1 MSSPCCTASS
11 CVASMPS
18 TTRPTPYISAWHQAP
33 VHAHRDDIRLML
45 QLTSPR
51 REEDKLKYLAG
62 SEAAMGAFIADIP
75 PETAAARLRDAMEE
89 ASPPPRTAGLEPF
102 RTELPATEQEAA
114 QP

>member
-1 MSSPCCTASS
+1 
-11 CVASMPS
+11 
-18 TTRPTPYISAWHQAP
+18 
-33 VHAHRDDIRLML
+33 ML

-75 PETAAARLRDAMEE
+75 PETAAARLREAME
-89 ASPPPRTAGLEPF
+89 RAGLEPYRPEPF
-102 RTELPATEQEAA
+102 RPERETTELPATEQEAA